1 MYMALRKYLTYISI
15 FFLVSVPSAAMAQN
29 NSFDINEGVF
39 QSITDALQEVYNQLA
54 PIALTLVI
62 LYLLYGAFLFATS
75 GGNQEQREEAKDM
88 LLYGTVGLILI
99 SSLLGLVTIVL
110 NVISVSGGGMPNV
123 PQIN

>member
-1 MYMALRKYLTYISI
+1 MALRKYLTYISI

-39 QSITDALQEVYNQLA
+39 QSITDALQEVYNLSA